1 MHRSVLSSQRGER
14 AGGLEQAPAET
25 SAARA
30 RCIQSAVAGRRYPN
44 LRSLRL
50 FSHRLC
56 LPAWRGVGWFRGAG
70 LGAQVSVPVRH
81 PRAAC
86 RPCGQVYD
94 GMAPRLYVLQK
105 HAEQVQL
112 TAIRRRGF
120 NTHTFFRDGSF
131 WGTVPQPLSD
141 APRSAIPCGR
151 AACHTRD
158 TLAVLQGCG
167 FRPFLT
173 PRTPALRPGRHPSVP
188 VAMSSMWFL

>member
-1 MHRSVLSSQRGER
+1 MSALEAENKRLPKPRQRELDASSRSRDGVIL
-14 AGGLEQAPAET
+14 T
-25 SAARA
+25 SGV
-30 RCIQSAVAGRRYPN
+30 CV
-44 LRSLRL
+44 
-50 FSHRLC
+50 FSHIVSASRRG
-56 LPAWRGVGWFRGAG
+56 AGVGWFRGAG

-112 TAIRRRGF
+112 TAIPRRGF

-131 WGTVPQPLSD
+131 WGAVPQPLSD

-167 FRPFLT
+167 FRPSLGA
-173 PRTPALRPGRHPSVP
+173 RTPALRPGRHPSVP

>member
-1 MHRSVLSSQRGER
+1 MTCQGSDGHGSIISSQRGER

-25 SAARA
+25 SAAGA

-50 FSHRLC
+50 FLHRLC
-56 LPAWRGVGWFRGAG
+56 LPARRGVGWLRGAG

-86 RPCGQVYD
+86 WPRGQVYD

-112 TAIRRRGF
+112 TAIPRRGF
-120 NTHTFFRDGSF
+120 NTL
-131 WGTVPQPLSD
+131 LSMTE
-141 APRSAIPCGR
+141 AFGVQSPSPFQMRR
-151 AACHTRD
+151 AVQFPV
-158 TLAVLQGCG
+158 AVLHVTPVTHSLCYRFVASDLGSLHA
-167 FRPFLT
+167 RP
-173 PRTPALRPGRHPSVP
+173 PSAPAVTRLFPWP
-188 VAMSSMWFL
+188 